1 MPEFFNYL
9 SRPMNLTDNFIT
21 RNKLSIYGGVAAT
34 IFTGLGVFL
43 LGNVSGYEAKQLI
56 TSSLPGV
63 NMLCNTIILGSAT
76 ILALLLTVLGVSSN
90 SKSKLKKAHY
100 RQVLLIAKLDT
111 IVFVVAL
118 VMFQFFNIP
127 ITEAENVEV
136 SWFEFIYWA
145 TLLISSIMSGMMI
158 TVILM
163 LYSTI
168 TNIIHIVGLEEDH
181 YLISKEE
188 AEKSASKNDD

>member
-1 MPEFFNYL
+1 M
-9 SRPMNLTDNFIT
+9 TIKDNFIT
-21 RNKLSIYGGVAAT
+21 RNKRSIYGGAVAT

-43 LGNVSGYEAKQLI
+43 LGNLSGYEAKQLI
-56 TSSLPGV
+56 ASSLPGV

-76 ILALLLTVLGVSSN
+76 ILALLLTVLGVSSG

-100 RQVLLIAKLDT
+100 RQVLLIAKMDT

-118 VMFQFFNIP
+118 VLFQFFNIP
-127 ITEAENVEV
+127 ITEADNVEIT
-136 SWFEFIYWA
+136 WYKTIYWA
-145 TLLISSIMSGMMI
+145 TLILSSIISGMMI

-181 YLISKEE
+181 YLISKDEDVDE
-188 AEKSASKNDD
+188 VKDKKD